1 MTYTVERRIRQSP
14 QVGVPPYRQVHAHS
28 TGNPRSTAQNEA
40 DYYHNKDMYLGTFS
54 HIVGNG
60 RVIQV
65 GEVGRGFWDVGGG
78 WNAEAYAAVEMIESH
93 ATRAEFERDY
103 KIYCELLRDLAKQ
116 GGIPLTVDDKNL
128 AGIKTHNYCTYHQP
142 NNNSDHVDP
151 IPYLAKWG
159 ISIAQFRKDVTQGA
173 STPTPE
179 PPATPEPVLPQIK
192 EDENMFIYWKRSKD
206 NKEVFDA
213 FFVNGNMRFHIPN
226 EQILNEMRD
235 VIKRHCDPNWTEDKE
250 FHYNYD
256 NFGVRGLEA
265 TLTETAW

>member
-1 MTYTVERRIRQSP
+1 MAYTVERRIRQSP

-40 DYYHNKDMYLGTFS
+40 DYYHNKNMYLGTFS

-116 GGIPLTVDDKNL
+116 GGIPLTVDDGNL

-142 NNNSDHVDP
+142 NNNSDHIDP
-151 IPYLAKWG
+151 NPYLAKWG
-159 ISIAQFRKDVTQGA
+159 ISIAQFRKDVCEGT
-173 STPTPE
+173 STSNPGNNEKPE
-179 PPATPEPVLPQIK
+179 LPQIEEEK
-192 EDENMFIYWKRSKD
+192 NMFIYWKRSK
-206 NKEVFDA
+206 NNNEVFDA
-213 FFVNGNMRFHIPN
+213 FFVNGNKRFHLPN
-226 EQILNEMRD
+226 QTWVNEMRE
-235 VIKRHCDPNWTEDKE
+235 VIKRHSDPTWTADKE
-250 FHYNYD
+250 FRYNYD
-256 NFGVRGLEA
+256 NFGVLGIEK
-265 TLTETAW
+265 TTEEIGW